1 MPRAFNDEDIVV
13 VDYRTRTDDI
23 KFLGKVVGYDS
34 PNRKYI
40 VHTFAHA
47 DGYYRV
53 TKDLMLSCHKYE
65 LKLAT
70 GEDVDD
76 MSKHQTYVITSLA
89 KEWQPSLG
97 YAPSERQ
104 EAGLAYTSFA
114 LQRIKDMN
122 FNRNFKEVLAIERN
136 RYVSWM

>member
-13 VDYRTRTDDI
+13 VDYRTRTDHI

-122 FNRNFKEVLAIERN
+122 FNRNFTEVVPIERN

>member
-1 MPRAFNDEDIVV
+1 
-13 VDYRTRTDDI
+13 
-23 KFLGKVVGYDS
+23 
-34 PNRKYI
+34 
-40 VHTFAHA
+40 
-47 DGYYRV
+47 
-53 TKDLMLSCHKYE
+53 MLKCHKYE

-70 GEDVDD
+70 GEDIDA
-76 MSKHQTYVITSLA
+76 MSKHQTYIINNLA

-97 YAPSERQ
+97 YHSSERQ

-122 FNRNFKEVLAIERN
+122 FNRNFTEVLPIERN

>member
-1 MPRAFNDEDIVV
+1 MPRAFRDEDIVV
-13 VDYRTRTDDI
+13 VDYKTRTDYI

-34 PNRKYI
+34 PNRKYV

-47 DGYYRV
+47 DGYHRV
-53 TKDLMLSCHKYE
+53 TKDLMLKCHKYE

-70 GEDVDD
+70 D
-76 MSKHQTYVITSLA
+76 IINNLA

-122 FNRNFKEVLAIERN
+122 FNRNFTEVLAIERN